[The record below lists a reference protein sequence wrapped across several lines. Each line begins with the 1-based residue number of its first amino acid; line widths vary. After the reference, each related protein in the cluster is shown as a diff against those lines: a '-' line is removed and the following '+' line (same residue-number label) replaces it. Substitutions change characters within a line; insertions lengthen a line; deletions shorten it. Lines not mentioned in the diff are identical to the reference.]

1 MQYFYIANYNSI
13 STILNFSIMKFLK
26 KIFFLAAILTSIM
39 AFSQE
44 KNETIKLNLTVKDYN
59 NKPVPGAVI
68 LLDNVKQDRVANA
81 SGTFKMN
88 LKKAPIEITVY
99 SPMVG
104 IQTVKYLGNP
114 NMIINIKK
122 PTNDDVSDTSKEKI
136 ADPMQFRDIY
146 DYLRGKVAG
155 VVVTARNSIVI
166 RGASDFKENKSP
178 LFILNGVQVDETT
191 FGQIVPT
198 TIQSIKILK
207 GPETAIYGIRG
218 ANGVIEVVTMI

>member
-1 MQYFYIANYNSI
+1 MQYFYMANYNSI

>member
-1 MQYFYIANYNSI
+1 MMEIPKNR
-13 STILNFSIMKFLK
+13 
-26 KIFFLAAILTSIM
+26 FFNAVILTTAIS
-39 AFSQE
+39 FSQE
-44 KNETIKLNLTVKDYN
+44 KDEAIKLNLTIRDYN

-68 LLDNVKQDRVANA
+68 LLDNVKQTRVANS
-81 SGTFKMN
+81 SGNFKVN

-104 IQTVKYLGNP
+104 VQTVKYLGNP
-114 NMIINIKK
+114 NMIVNIKR
-122 PTNDDVSDTSKEKI
+122 PTNDDVSDTSREKI

-166 RGASDFKENKSP
+166 RGASDFRENKSP

-218 ANGVIEVVTMI
+218 ANGVIEVTTTI

>member
-1 MQYFYIANYNSI
+1 MQYFYMANYNSI

-59 NKPVPGAVI
+59 NKPVPGAII

-81 SGTFKMN
+81 SGSFKMN

>member
-1 MQYFYIANYNSI
+1 MQYFYMANYNSI

-88 LKKAPIEITVY
+88 LKK
-99 SPMVG
+99 
-104 IQTVKYLGNP
+104 L
-114 NMIINIKK
+114 
-122 PTNDDVSDTSKEKI
+122 
-136 ADPMQFRDIY
+136 
-146 DYLRGKVAG
+146 LL
-155 VVVTARNSIVI
+155 
-166 RGASDFKENKSP
+166 KS
-178 LFILNGVQVDETT
+178 LFILQW
-191 FGQIVPT
+191 
-198 TIQSIKILK
+198 
-207 GPETAIYGIRG
+207 
-218 ANGVIEVVTMI
+218 

>member
-1 MQYFYIANYNSI
+1 MANYNSI

>member
-1 MQYFYIANYNSI
+1 
-13 STILNFSIMKFLK
+13 
-26 KIFFLAAILTSIM
+26 
-39 AFSQE
+39 FSQE
-44 KNETIKLNLTVKDYN
+44 KDEAIKLNLTIRDYN

-68 LLDNVKQDRVANA
+68 LLDNVKQTRVANS
-81 SGTFKMN
+81 SGNFKVN

-104 IQTVKYLGNP
+104 VQTVKYLGNP
-114 NMIINIKK
+114 NMIVNIKR
-122 PTNDDVSDTSKEKI
+122 PTNDDVSDTSREKI

-166 RGASDFKENKSP
+166 RGASDFRENKSP

-191 FGQIVPT
+191 FGQIIPT

-218 ANGVIEVVTMI
+218 ANGVIEVTTTI

>member
-1 MQYFYIANYNSI
+1 
-13 STILNFSIMKFLK
+13 MKILK
-26 KIFFLAAILTSIM
+26 KIFFIAVILTTAIS
-39 AFSQE
+39 FSQE
-44 KNETIKLNLTVKDYN
+44 KDEAIKLNLTIRDYN

-68 LLDNVKQDRVANA
+68 LLDNVKQTRVANS
-81 SGTFKMN
+81 SGNFKVN

-104 IQTVKYLGNP
+104 VQTVKYLGNP
-114 NMIINIKK
+114 NMIVNIKR
-122 PTNDDVSDTSKEKI
+122 PTNDDVSDTSREKI

-166 RGASDFKENKSP
+166 RGASDFRENKSP

-191 FGQIVPT
+191 FGQIIPT

-218 ANGVIEVVTMI
+218 ANGVIEVTTTI